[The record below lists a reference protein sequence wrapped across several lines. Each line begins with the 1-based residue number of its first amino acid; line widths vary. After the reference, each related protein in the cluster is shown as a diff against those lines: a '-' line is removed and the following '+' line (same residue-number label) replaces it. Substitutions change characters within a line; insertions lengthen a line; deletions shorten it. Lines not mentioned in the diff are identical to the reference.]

1 VAAKHLVGLD
11 GVERTRPERVSY
23 IHVLFDHHEVVL
35 ADGAWA
41 ESFQPGEHS
50 MAGILS
56 DQRDEIVAL
65 FPELKKPDGLSNYV
79 AARRLLRA
87 HEARILTAETVH

>member
-1 VAAKHLVGLD
+1 
-11 GVERTRPERVSY
+11 
-23 IHVLFDHHEVVL
+23 
-35 ADGAWA
+35 
-41 ESFQPGEHS
+41 
-50 MAGILS
+50 MAGILA